1 MEKVNIKH
9 DIERY
14 ENIFNMYQFDNSN
27 GDTYVFYN
35 ILSKI
40 SLPSDLD
47 ENIFDFYKI
56 TGKMPLTTLSYI
68 FYRTQHL
75 WWLIMVINNI
85 KNPVKNI
92 EAGSVIK
99 IIKREYLD
107 SIFESLKNK
116 I

>member
-1 MEKVNIKH
+1 MEKINIKH
-9 DIERY
+9 DVERY

-27 GDTYVFYN
+27 GDTYAFYN

-40 SLPSDLD
+40 TLPSDLD
-47 ENIFDFYKI
+47 ETIFDYYKVS
-56 TGKMPLTTLSYI
+56 GRMPLTSLSYN
-68 FYRTQHL
+68 FYNTQHL

-85 KNPVKNI
+85 KNPVKTI

-99 IIKREYLD
+99 IIKKQYLD
-107 SIFESLKNK
+107 LIFDSIKQK